1 MKRFIAVLVAV
12 TICFLTSSV
21 HAEGKVTMY
30 APDGREIIVALEDV
44 QAYKNVGWY
53 EHREDIIKVMYAPD
67 GRQIA
72 VYLDEVP
79 AYRSVGW
86 YDNKADVTKTM
97 YAPDGRELTVFL
109 DHIEAYKN
117 VGWYENIDEVS
128 KIMYAPDGRTTRVF
142 LGQIEAYKKV
152 GWYENKSDV
161 TTTMYSVDGR
171 TLTVYIDQIP
181 VYKSVGWYEK
191 IEDVSIEMYS
201 VDGRTVRVF
210 LNDVSAYKAVGWYDD
225 IEKVSIIMYAP
236 DGRTLRVFLTDIQA
250 YKNVG
255 WYENKSDVTT
265 TMYAEDGR
273 EITVF
278 LGDIEAYKNVGWS
291 LTRPYRIDLSKPMIA
306 LTFDDGP
313 KASNTSIVLDT
324 LEKNGA
330 RATFFVL
337 GSLAKNN
344 PAIIQRM
351 VKLGCQVG
359 NHTYN
364 HPDLKTLSD
373 SNVANQINNTQSII
387 KNITG
392 FEPSVI
398 RPPYGSYNNH
408 IMEIAKKP
416 FILWSVDTLDWKYR
430 DAEYVKNHV
439 LSHASDGAI
448 NLMHDIHASTA
459 EAIKSIVPELI
470 KRGFQLVTVED
481 LAKYKGY
488 TMSAGK
494 SYSSFK

>member
-97 YAPDGRELTVFL
+97 YAPDGRELAVFF

-117 VGWYENIDEVS
+117 VGWYENIEEVS

-161 TTTMYSVDGR
+161 TTTMY
-171 TLTVYIDQIP
+171 
-181 VYKSVGWYEK
+181 
-191 IEDVSIEMYS
+191 
-201 VDGRTVRVF
+201 
-210 LNDVSAYKAVGWYDD
+210 
-225 IEKVSIIMYAP
+225 
-236 DGRTLRVFLTDIQA
+236 
-250 YKNVG
+250 
-255 WYENKSDVTT
+255 
-265 TMYAEDGR
+265 AEDGR

-291 LTRPYRIDLSKPMIA
+291 LVKPYTVDPSKPMIA

-313 KASNTSIVLDT
+313 KASTTPIVLDT

-337 GSLAKNN
+337 GSLAINN
-344 PAIIQRM
+344 PEIIQRM

-359 NHTYN
+359 NHTYS
-364 HPDLKTLSD
+364 HPNLKALSS

-387 KNITG
+387 KDITG

-398 RPPYGSYNNH
+398 RPPYGSYNNR
-408 IMEIAKKP
+408 IMEIAQKP

-430 DAEYVKNHV
+430 DA
-439 LSHASDGAI
+439 
-448 NLMHDIHASTA
+448 
-459 EAIKSIVPELI
+459 
-470 KRGFQLVTVED
+470 
-481 LAKYKGY
+481 
-488 TMSAGK
+488 
-494 SYSSFK
+494 